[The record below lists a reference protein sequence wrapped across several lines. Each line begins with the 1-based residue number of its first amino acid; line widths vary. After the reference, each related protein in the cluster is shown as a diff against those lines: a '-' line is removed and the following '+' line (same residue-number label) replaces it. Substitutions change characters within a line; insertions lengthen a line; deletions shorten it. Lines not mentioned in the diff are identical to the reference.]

1 MIIVHEEQKGGNRYV
16 STVTS
21 ARDRP
26 FICKFESFS
35 RPDDA
40 DFLHGYM
47 DIQRER
53 EREREKRRKKATRPD
68 CYHSDSERARERE
81 SVDLSA
87 LLDRPRHDPLVMQR
101 ANTPHVRPFLR
112 AAYRVT
118 NKLSIGATDKQFV
131 FLRTH
136 TELSD
141 IKRDLWTVLNRDSSQ
156 GGSIRD
162 L

>member
-53 EREREKRRKKATRPD
+53 ERERGGKNWKKRGEKKNATKGERRFFGSCEIIKIVFP
-68 CYHSDSERARERE
+68 
-81 SVDLSA
+81 
-87 LLDRPRHDPLVMQR
+87 PR
-101 ANTPHVRPFLR
+101 
-112 AAYRVT
+112 
-118 NKLSIGATDKQFV
+118 
-131 FLRTH
+131 
-136 TELSD
+136 
-141 IKRDLWTVLNRDSSQ
+141 
-156 GGSIRD
+156 
-162 L
+162 

>member
-1 MIIVHEEQKGGNRYV
+1 MPISY
-16 STVTS
+16 T
-21 ARDRP
+21 
-26 FICKFESFS
+26 
-35 RPDDA
+35 
-40 DFLHGYM
+40 
-47 DIQRER
+47 DIWIFKER
-53 EREREKRRKKATRPD
+53 EKEREKRGGKKQRDRIVIIRIA
-68 CYHSDSERARERE
+68 SERERERE

-101 ANTPHVRPFLR
+101 ANPPHARPFLR

>member
-81 SVDLSA
+81 
-87 LLDRPRHDPLVMQR
+87 RE
-101 ANTPHVRPFLR
+101 PHVRPFLR